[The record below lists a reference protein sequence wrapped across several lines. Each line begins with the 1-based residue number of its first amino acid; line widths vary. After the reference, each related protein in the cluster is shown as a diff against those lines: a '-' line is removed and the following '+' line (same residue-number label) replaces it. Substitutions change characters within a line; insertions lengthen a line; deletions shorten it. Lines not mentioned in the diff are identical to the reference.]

1 MRFFWQ
7 DSKPRSRFAGFLEAF
22 LGMIYEMERLFWV
35 GYVKCSQL
43 VVHDACSRKAAFV
56 TL

>member
-43 VVHDACSRKAAFV
+43 VVHDA
-56 TL
+56 